1 MQPKQLSPLQLRTLI
16 AEGESILAE
25 GPHPERARRDA
36 EALLL
41 HLLARERA
49 WLIAHSSDA
58 LPAEEA
64 ARYSALIARRRAG
77 EPIQYINGEAEFY
90 GRTFHVEPGVLIPR
104 PETEHLIEKTLELAP
119 AFSAPR
125 IVDVGSG
132 SGAIAVT
139 LAAELAKAK
148 LSSIDI
154 SAAALKVA
162 QANAALNHA
171 SVRFLA
177 GDLLAPVAREQ
188 FEFVVSNPPYV
199 PTADRD
205 SLSVE
210 VRDYE
215 PALALFAAED
225 GLSIYRRLIP
235 EAHAVLVAGGWLL
248 MEIGYGQSEAIA
260 TLLAGS
266 GFTQIGFTPDLQG
279 IARVAA
285 AQKRPL

>member
-1 MQPKQLSPLQLRTLI
+1 MQSISSDPLTLRALI
-16 AEGESILAE
+16 LHGESILAE
-25 GPHPERARRDA
+25 GPHPDRARRDS

-49 WLIAHSSDA
+49 WLIAHSADT
-58 LPAEEA
+58 LPAEDA
-64 ARYSALIARRRAG
+64 TRYSTLIARRRAG
-77 EPIQYINGEAEFY
+77 EPLQYITGATEFY
-90 GRTFHVEPGVLIPR
+90 GRIFHVEPGVLIPR
-104 PETEHLIEKTLELAP
+104 PETEHLVEKLLALAA

-139 LAAELAKAK
+139 LAAELAEAR

-154 SAAALKVA
+154 SSAALAIARQNAVSN
-162 QANAALNHA
+162 QAA
-171 SVRFLA
+171 VRFLE
-177 GDLLAPVAREQ
+177 GDLLAPVSGEQ

-199 PTADRD
+199 PTVDRD
-205 SLSVE
+205 TLSVE

-215 PALALFAAED
+215 PALALFAEAD

-235 EAHAVLVAGGWLL
+235 AAHAVLVPGGWLL

-260 TLLAGS
+260 ALLAES
-266 GFTQIGFTPDLQG
+266 NFTQIGFTADLQG

-285 AQKRPL
+285 AQKRPF